1 MSNRAELGIKPGGRA
16 PQRPARGLS
25 RQAPGLV
32 PALFLSCLL
41 ILTGIA
47 TGAQAAT
54 RGGARASA
62 GSGAARVLV
71 LPFNVRNE
79 DGRQAADAE
88 FAKRMNARL
97 AASGASVVPHE
108 RMLAL
113 LRTRRAEALDPAAVR
128 SLANAAGAAYAVYG
142 AVNFSGSTL
151 SLDARLTPAGAGRT
165 PVPVFV
171 ELDGGPASLPAAAD
185 QLADAVL
192 AELPRP
198 GTPDTGGTVVAGI
211 EVRGTLVLDPDVV
224 LMRISTRKGDR
235 PDAAAIDREVKQ
247 IWDLGYFSD
256 VQVSLEPRPEGLWL
270 VYTVKEKPKLES
282 ISFTGNSELDDDD
295 LLAVMGSKAGSILN
309 EKLLADDIQ
318 KILEAYRKDGYYLAT
333 VEQHVD
339 VRSGTNSA
347 ALNLSIN
354 EGKKLYI
361 SEVRL
366 DGCNRLDEDDVR
378 DQLLLSA
385 RSIISWI
392 TGTGVLKEELIERDS
407 TAVTAYYLDRGFLD
421 VTVAAPKIDYTDDG
435 IVITFPIHEG
445 PQYALGDIL
454 LTGDLIDTEERL
466 KQEIGLDEAASAG
479 GWFNL
484 TQMQN
489 DVKKLTEFYSDF
501 GYAYADIDASPRK
514 RDGGAEVADVVFT
527 ISKKNKYYV
536 RRVTAEG
543 NIKTRDNVILREMR
557 LTDGEQFQ
565 GDKLRRSTER
575 LNKLG
580 YFEVAEVELSPTGQ
594 EDEVDLKVKVKEK
607 PTGALMAG
615 VGYST
620 FSKVGVAA
628 TIMERNLW
636 GKGYNIS
643 LQAAFSARRNAYTL
657 SMGNPRWNDT
667 DLSVGMDVYHWRDD
681 YIDFTKRT
689 TGGVLRFAYPLGE
702 YTSIGWGYRLDQY
715 EIYDTNDN
723 AARLIRDYADGV
735 RYTSVGLLRLV
746 RDSTNRENP
755 TSGNI
760 DILGVEYGGGL
771 LGGDDSFITLS
782 AEHQTYYELWKDH
795 VLHGRIKGMAI
806 LENGKDEV
814 PVFERFW
821 MGGMNTVRGYDSE
834 DIVPRDPKTD
844 DRIGGTRMAFM
855 NLEYIYTLSNEA
867 GLYLVPFYDMGF
879 NVDADR
885 SYKWDKEILKSAGL
899 EMRWRSPMGD
909 LRFSYGIPFDEDRSG
924 HKSSGRFEFSMG
936 QTF

>member
-1 MSNRAELGIKPGGRA
+1 MSNRAERGSGISTCFV
-16 PQRPARGLS
+16 LS
-25 RQAPGLV
+25 AILV
-32 PALFLSCLL
+32 CLL
-41 ILTGIA
+41 FITE
-47 TGAQAAT
+47 AQAAA
-54 RGGARASA
+54 ARAKAA
-62 GSGAARVLV
+62 GSGAPRILV
-71 LPFNVRNE
+71 LPFNVRQE
-79 DGRQAADAE
+79 DGRQEADSS
-88 FAKRMNARL
+88 FAQLMGRRL
-97 AASGASVVPHE
+97 TASGAAVIPHE

-113 LRTRRAEALDPAAVR
+113 IKARRIDSLDPAAVR
-128 SLANAAGAAYAVYG
+128 SLAASAGAAYAVYG
-142 AVNFSGSTL
+142 SVNISGS
-151 SLDARLTPAGAGRT
+151 SMSIDARLAPAGAARS

-171 ELDGGPASLPAAAD
+171 ELDGGTASMPTAAD
-185 QLADAVL
+185 QLASAIL

-198 GTPDTGGTVVAGI
+198 GAPDPGGAVIAGI

-224 LMRISTRKGDR
+224 LMRISTRKGDK
-235 PDAAAIDREVKQ
+235 PDAAAIDQEVKQ

-256 VQVSLEPRPEGLWL
+256 VQVTLEPRPDGLWA
-270 VYTVKEKPKLES
+270 VYTVKEKPRLES
-282 ISFTGNSELDDDD
+282 VTFTGNSELDDDD
-295 LLAVMGSKAGSILN
+295 LLAVMGNKAGSILN

-318 KILEAYRKDGYYLAT
+318 KILEAYRKEGYYLAT
-333 VEQHVD
+333 VDQHVD
-339 VRSGTNSA
+339 VRPGSNSA

-366 DGCNRLDEDDVR
+366 DGCEQLDAGDVQ
-378 DQLLLSA
+378 DQLLLSE

-407 TAVTAYYLDRGFLD
+407 SAITAYYLDRGFMD
-421 VTVAAPKIDYTDDG
+421 VTVAAPKIDYTEDG
-435 IVITFPIHEG
+435 IVVTFPIHEG
-445 PQYALGDIL
+445 PRYTLGNI
-454 LTGDLIDTEERL
+454 TFAGDLIDTEERL
-466 KQEIGLDEAASAG
+466 KEETGMDEMASSGA
-479 GWFNL
+479 WFNL
-484 TQMQN
+484 TQMQS
-489 DVKKLTEFYSDF
+489 DVKKLTEFYADY
-501 GYAYADIDASPRK
+501 GYAFADVEALPRK
-514 RDGGAEVADVVFT
+514 RADGSDTVDIVFS
-527 ISKKNKYYV
+527 IARKNRYHV
-536 RRVTAEG
+536 RRVTVEG

-580 YFEVAEVELSPTGQ
+580 YFEVAEVELSPT
-594 EDEVDLKVKVKEK
+594 ENADEVDLKVKVKEK

-620 FSKVGVAA
+620 FSRVGVAA

-636 GKGYNIS
+636 GKGYNVS

-689 TGGVLRFAYPLGE
+689 TGAVVRFAYPLGE
-702 YTSIGWGYRLDQY
+702 YTSFGWGYRLDEY
-715 EIYDTNDN
+715 EIYDTNQY

-735 RYTSVGLLRLV
+735 RYTSVGLARLV
-746 RDSTNRENP
+746 RDSTDRENP

-782 AEHQTYYELWKDH
+782 AEHQSYYQLWPEH

-806 LENGKDEV
+806 LKNGKDEV

-834 DIVPRDPKTD
+834 DIVPRDPETG

-885 SYKWDKEILKSAGL
+885 SYSWNREMLKSAGL
-899 EMRWRSPMGD
+899 EVRWRSPMGD
-909 LRFSYGIPFDEDRSG
+909 LRFSYGIPFDEDRNG
-924 HKSSGRFEFSMG
+924 NKSSGRFEFSMG